1 MSQFCQ
7 KRLKIMASTALL
19 TLGMSAVT
27 ATAAI
32 NNPGLKAPVTQ
43 NFTQSMSLS
52 ALNMDIDAP
61 VLDWRNPI
69 YSVKFDVP
77 NTDWTSAVTFTLSI
91 DPVGGVDTKAPIY
104 VQLNTDTPVKL
115 NTRGAGFDARV
126 ELDPAK
132 IRPRGNVLRVYYA
145 APQSAD
151 CLSAE
156 HGAWVI
162 NLEASKLTLRRNAKS
177 RNLRVRDV
185 EDILSNPL
193 TAPKSISLVSKGSGA
208 TALQSLVAQGVGLR
222 MENLPKFSNT
232 QGQSDF
238 EIIAGRR
245 DVIMPYVRSETI
257 FNTHGPRL
265 ILDEG
270 RPMRL
275 VLTGD
280 TDEEVLNLAQ
290 QFAGHSLPNTSRS
303 ITSTG
308 EIVMQPL
315 LSSDEKI
322 VSRSIKLSEL
332 GDTAFDPSWNPKD
345 RVLTFD
351 VEDPNASQGEILL
364 RLASPKSILN
374 NDGALTLNL
383 NGHTLGQTKFNKT
396 RKSVAFKVPSGILKG
411 QNNHLRMEA
420 DLNLDSAE
428 SCSAQAYTD
437 NGIYLGQGSRL
448 ILSKASD
455 TPLTDLSR
463 FAATGAPFSDESG
476 KETLIVL
483 PRGNADYQIALGLL
497 GQLAKSS
504 GESWKY
510 ATYTRDI
517 ENIEALAEGKNI
529 LLLVPSKDLPSRVR
543 TNAPK
548 SLQSAL
554 RGQSFN
560 GDNLLQAAIDRYA
573 GLDAQDVYRSVAQKT
588 AARNQINKGGAAAIY
603 RSPYS
608 PDKLIGV
615 VTNTPGQSFK
625 TAVQTLKQ
633 ADHWN
638 ALEGSVARWS
648 QDSVLMTELSSD
660 IPSFVRTKPA
670 TSTTVMPSFVDSNF
684 DLPSFEAVKFK
695 FAEFNWPSFSDLQT
709 PEVEVSRLKFW
720 DDGNAPA
727 ETKSAE
733 EDSFLDVAL
742 RGSENEPVQQN
753 TKVASVSELNLRGLS
768 SVNLPPQNGILA
780 NAQEKIEGLTNMRF
794 TKPSVKV
801 PDFKLPKLELETSI
815 TSIQRELKP
824 LRQSWKAK
832 LRGLSIPG
840 KSTAKWG
847 LNQISAAALF
857 LILMFSLAVLFL
869 GFASPENRSG
879 SHH

>member
-517 ENIEALAEGKNI
+517 ENIEALAEAKII
-529 LLLVPSKDLPSRVR
+529 LLLVPS
-543 TNAPK
+543 
-548 SLQSAL
+548 
-554 RGQSFN
+554 
-560 GDNLLQAAIDRYA
+560 
-573 GLDAQDVYRSVAQKT
+573 
-588 AARNQINKGGAAAIY
+588 
-603 RSPYS
+603 
-608 PDKLIGV
+608 
-615 VTNTPGQSFK
+615 
-625 TAVQTLKQ
+625 
-633 ADHWN
+633 
-638 ALEGSVARWS
+638 
-648 QDSVLMTELSSD
+648 
-660 IPSFVRTKPA
+660 
-670 TSTTVMPSFVDSNF
+670 
-684 DLPSFEAVKFK
+684 
-695 FAEFNWPSFSDLQT
+695 
-709 PEVEVSRLKFW
+709 
-720 DDGNAPA
+720 
-727 ETKSAE
+727 
-733 EDSFLDVAL
+733 
-742 RGSENEPVQQN
+742 
-753 TKVASVSELNLRGLS
+753 
-768 SVNLPPQNGILA
+768 
-780 NAQEKIEGLTNMRF
+780 
-794 TKPSVKV
+794 
-801 PDFKLPKLELETSI
+801 
-815 TSIQRELKP
+815 
-824 LRQSWKAK
+824 
-832 LRGLSIPG
+832 
-840 KSTAKWG
+840 
-847 LNQISAAALF
+847 
-857 LILMFSLAVLFL
+857 
-869 GFASPENRSG
+869 
-879 SHH
+879 